1 MDREKRVA
9 NYFLLAFGLIS
20 IALMSLPLTGKVQAF
35 RAYAAYLYDPL
46 PYYGFQGLQR
56 IRQLPP
62 DVVRLITADAYSR
75 ELEAELK
82 QTALLRA
89 EAEGLRRENER
100 LAASLSLSTSAPK
113 ALRWARVIER
123 EPQNWHRALM
133 IDAGAEDGLEVGSPV
148 LAAEDGR
155 LAVAGRIVETSRRT
169 SKVLLL
175 SDELSAVAAYFP
187 EGQWE
192 GLVQGQGSVRL
203 KMNYLPVE
211 AQVRIGDKVATSP
224 TSATFPPDIL
234 IGMVSKVFE
243 RDPFLAFQ
251 VVEVSPAVHPG
262 RLKEVLILR
271 RKRKEAP

>member
-20 IALMSLPLTGKVQAF
+20 LALMSLPLTGKVQAL
-35 RAYAAYLYDPL
+35 RAYAAYLYDPV
-46 PYYGFQGLQR
+46 PYYGARGLQR
-56 IRQLPP
+56 IEQLPK
-62 DVVRLITADAYSR
+62 DVVRLVTADAR
-75 ELEAELK
+75 ARGLEEDLK

-89 EAEGLRRENER
+89 DLESLRRENER
-100 LAASLSLSTSAPK
+100 LTAALSLSTSAPK

-133 IDAGAEDGLEVGSPV
+133 IDAGADEGLEVGVPI
-148 LAAEDGR
+148 LAVEEGR
-155 LAVAGRIVETSRRT
+155 LAVAGRVVETARRT

-175 SDELSAVAAYFP
+175 GDELSAVAAYLP
-187 EGQWE
+187 QGQWE
-192 GLVQGQGSVRL
+192 GLVQGQGSGRL
-203 KMNYLPVE
+203 KFNYLPVE
-211 AQVRIGDKVATSP
+211 AQVRVGDQVATSP

-234 IGMVSKVFE
+234 IGRVSRVFE

-251 VVEVSPAVHPG
+251 VVEVAPAVSPG
-262 RLKEVLILR
+262 RLKEVLILK